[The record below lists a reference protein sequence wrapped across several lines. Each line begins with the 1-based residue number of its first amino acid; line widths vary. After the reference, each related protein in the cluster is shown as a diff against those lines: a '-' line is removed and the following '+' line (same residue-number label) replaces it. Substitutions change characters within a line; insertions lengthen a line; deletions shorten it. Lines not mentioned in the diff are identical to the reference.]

1 MLEDSAPEIDD
12 LRSKRINN
20 VTILLQNLY
29 EFEAP
34 ITNELASS

>member
-20 VTILLQNLY
+20 VTILLPKLMKLKPR
-29 EFEAP
+29 FEYL
-34 ITNELASS
+34 I